1 MPTFKRYKKKK
12 RTRKMRHQK
21 RNTSYKKR
29 KNKRRTRK
37 KKMKG
42 AGRLQQQRGINGGWE
57 FVPTDGR
64 DPNPNIIPIPL
75 PLLTTMQTIYRR
87 DSGEQELLLEIPDE
101 SFYALY
107 QGAKREIKQQE
118 QSTTTTTTRMLPATE
133 RIGQE
138 EAQES
143 SSHGEPKYSGSSKSS
158 LPATPPS
165 GNDEDDTDLV
175 NINDPKKNQHL
186 LDQAKAQTAQSLL
199 GINQTTSGHNKPLS
213 INLTGVQIIA
223 LFNESSCT
231 ITKCRNFHGL
241 ISNSL
246 KLITPPVYID
256 WNDPNDDS
264 GNLSIR
270 LHNSEIAAL
279 NKNMGSGN
287 FPSRLQETISCPK
300 LTVGLVLY
308 NENGYFCPLGIDAYE
323 NLVNGVYNLKETLPL
338 TFIPDPSF
346 HNFIESSGFINNFS
360 PPAPCPPIWQG
371 SFVISRSLIE
381 FTREETSQE
390 KEARLK
396 QLEDYQRP
404 EPQGGSTHRVV
415 IPPFLTEQTRA
426 AEQIITTTVED
437 VGLTGRIPTSAL
449 VQVEEVSSTSVGDL
463 ASTNDNIHDVT
474 GSRFPTGRE
483 AELVNVRTALAITQA
498 EHILNGLQEMVAKRN
513 FLKNAP
519 GGNNNRD
526 AAMAQRSLCQLLRQA
541 KFCIGRTIEG
551 TATDQAVKDMY
562 KQTLMD
568 RNCINTMLTVCP
580 LQYNH
585 DGIAHGV
592 VLIPVYSPNGSTCDN
607 VLNFMFRKGYR
618 GAVVPAQTVG
628 DVFLK
633 SRDRLMATISRF
645 PPGALFYGPV
655 MSTKLAMNTQSTI
668 FPQQTQLQPGITFNR
683 DERIPI
689 DMVQPPLEQ
698 FLIYDP
704 RKNENMTLLIDY
716 LVGNGFYR
724 NPTVFL
730 KKLIK
735 LVENQPGRRT
745 QIYCS
750 PIDYKIRRQDTT
762 LDPQASRDSLYFPLG
777 VNGWSTGSPF
787 SSEWY
792 SQEILGT
799 PDLIKPKLISG
810 LGLFFNTPEGQQ
822 IISLLDIQS
831 FQQHLKQL
839 HHQQHILGEQKEA
852 LSPQQQDQASRINQ
866 SIIQIRHLLK
876 LSIAINNSLTSGQ
889 DFFKETD
896 FLTRPHNPFWEMILT
911 SLNVP
916 MKPSY
921 HLETDYP
928 FSDFLYNA
936 PKNLITDQVSS
947 NNNGVARTFD
957 ALNTCGIYEGE
968 VCYASSDGA
977 YLPTLQTARAADHAA
992 SQHQQNA
999 RHRINQAMLTYE
1011 HMKTY
1016 AAYKRLRE
1024 GAIGNPLYALN
1035 LGFTI
1040 RPSLGFATL
1049 NHAITVIQKRA
1060 STSLS
1065 KERDPAFL
1073 FGVPFYEMIN
1083 ATTCSSCQPCSS
1095 ATKTDLLHTCLPNL
1109 TAATVSKN
1117 KKNCKFICTG
1127 CSNTSPL
1134 LKWQV
1139 GAQNVT
1145 NKGSKTRAKTCF
1157 CDCYQEEY
1165 YNPVILQ
1172 GEQPKYQTNRDQL
1185 CGSAVEPL
1193 NMMNG
1198 AGKAQYNSDQE
1209 LYQFIGATK
1218 QTWIKDGLPKK
1229 YAQFNYSVG
1238 VCTKKCGCQGK
1249 CLGNQMRARQAL
1261 DAFKNLS
1268 ADIPATTFDV
1278 NPQYNWVSA
1287 YINAGTSD
1295 IERQNHM
1302 TNVYCLVSILF
1313 EQMVIETAQNTIIIK
1328 EPLNS
1333 TLQDVFGQQTSAAV
1347 TKILFNQ
1354 LFWSHTHITSTSG
1367 GQYIFFPTSDGP
1379 RSFDQIILQ
1388 WQNKLGYDFYQVVP
1402 QFLLL
1407 KFLLNS
1413 IVIGVPSVKN
1423 LTLYQTANVATFIGK
1438 IDING
1443 NGEFYSTDNK
1453 AKSVEVDYKGTS
1465 AAEASG
1471 KFMDSLK
1478 NNPAAWIIRDS
1489 SPASL
1494 SIHVRKRHA
1503 GGKGKEI
1510 GDYGQQITAFA
1521 GEATC
1526 LTGDLN
1532 AFNRPGLAKRV
1543 SVTCRNNSLT
1553 SREMTDN
1560 IRERGDECFQLFSK
1574 PHGTNPN
1581 LSLIAIQVLQVA
1593 PVPQHVMEQ
1602 ALNDLPGLRAAIDS
1616 RVKRLKSI
1624 VKSGNVSVAAKK
1636 QNKL

>member
-1 MPTFKRYKKKK
+1 MPTFKRYKKKR
-12 RTRKMRHQK
+12 RTKKVKNRRKNR
-21 RNTSYKKR
+21 SYKKR
-29 KNKRRTRK
+29 KMRRRTRK

-42 AGRLQQQRGINGGWE
+42 AGHFQQVPGIIGGWE
-57 FVPTDGR
+57 FVPTPVPLRPPPDK
-64 DPNPNIIPIPL
+64 IPITPRQL
-75 PLLTTMQTIYRR
+75 STMQTIYQR
-87 DSGEQELLLEIPDE
+87 DSGRKKLPTEIPDE
-101 SFYALY
+101 SFYSLY
-107 QGAKREIKQQE
+107 QGAMSEIAQQE
-118 QSTTTTTTRMLPATE
+118 QSTTTTTTRMLPTTAMRKAPTTVSE
-133 RIGQE
+133 T
-138 EAQES
+138 
-143 SSHGEPKYSGSSKSS
+143 KSGMS
-158 LPATPPS
+158 PPS
-165 GNDEDDTDLV
+165 ENDEDDADMAD
-175 NINDPKKNQHL
+175 INDPIKNQKLIDMAH
-186 LDQAKAQTAQSLL
+186 KQTAEILL
-199 GINQTTSGHNKPLS
+199 EIKQRTTGKQAAFS
-213 INLTGVQIIA
+213 IDLTGVQIIA

-231 ITKCRNFHGL
+231 ISTCPNFHEL
-241 ISNSL
+241 IRVSL
-246 KLITPPVYID
+246 QLITTPPVHID

-264 GNLSIR
+264 DNLSIR

-287 FPSRLQETISCPK
+287 FPSLLQETISCPK

-323 NLVNGVYNLKETLPL
+323 NLVNGVSDLEETLRL
-338 TFIPDPSF
+338 TFIPYPSF
-346 HNFIESSGFINNFS
+346 HNEIESSGFINSFN
-360 PPAPCPPIWQG
+360 PPDQCTPNWQG
-371 SFVISRSLIE
+371 SFVFSRSLIE
-381 FTREETSQE
+381 FTREETSEE

-396 QLEDYQRP
+396 QLEEAVKRP
-404 EPQGGSTHRVV
+404 EPQGGSIHQVV
-415 IPPFLTEQTRA
+415 IPPFLTEQTTA

-474 GSRFPTGRE
+474 GPRFPTGRE

-498 EHILNGLQEMVAKRN
+498 EHISNGLQEMASKIH
-513 FLKNAP
+513 FLRNAP
-519 GGNNNRD
+519 RGNNRD
-526 AAMAQRSLCQLLRQA
+526 AAMAQRSLCQLLKQA
-541 KFCIGRTIEG
+541 QFCIGKTIEG

-585 DGIAHGV
+585 HGIAHGV

-607 VLNFMFRKGYR
+607 VLNFMFTKGYR
-618 GAVVPAQTVG
+618 GDQVPMQTRG
-628 DVFLK
+628 DAFLK

-668 FPQQTQLQPGITFNR
+668 FPPQTQLQPGITFNPE
-683 DERIPI
+683 ERIPI
-689 DMVQPPLEQ
+689 DMVRAPLEQ

-704 RKNENMTLLIDY
+704 RKNDNMKLLIDY
-716 LVGNGFYR
+716 LVENRIYR

-735 LVENQPGRRT
+735 LAEDETASVRRT

-750 PIDYKIRRQDTT
+750 PIDYKSVGQNAT
-762 LDPQASRDSLYFPLG
+762 LLHVASRDSLYFPLG

-787 SSEWY
+787 TEKEWT
-792 SQEILGT
+792 SQELLGDR
-799 PDLIKPKLISG
+799 DLIKPKLIRG
-810 LGLFFNTPEGQQ
+810 LFLFFNTPEGQQ
-822 IISLLDIQS
+822 IISHIGNSQSLLTS
-831 FQQHLKQL
+831 RTNL
-839 HHQQHILGEQKEA
+839 HQQQRILGQQAQKEA
-852 LSPQQQDQASRINQ
+852 LSQQQQEEAYRINQ
-866 SIIQIRHLLK
+866 SIIQIESLLR
-876 LSIAINNSLTSGQ
+876 LNGAISNTLASGQ
-889 DFFKETD
+889 GQEFFKETD
-896 FLTRPHNPFWEMILT
+896 FLKTVGNPFWDMILT
-911 SLNVP
+911 SLKVP
-916 MKPSY
+916 IKMSY
-921 HLETDYP
+921 SETDYP
-928 FSDFLYNA
+928 FYDFLYIA

-947 NNNGVARTFD
+947 NNNGVARTFR

-968 VCYASSDGA
+968 VCYASSNGA

-999 RHRINQAMLTYE
+999 RHRINQAMITYE
-1011 HMKTY
+1011 QMKTY
-1016 AAYKRLRE
+1016 AGYKRLRK

-1049 NHAITVIQKRA
+1049 AHAITVIQKRA

-1065 KERDPAFL
+1065 KEWDPAFL
-1073 FGVPFYEMIN
+1073 FGESFYAMIN
-1083 ATTCSSCQPCSS
+1083 ATTCSSCEPCS
-1095 ATKTDLLHTCLPNL
+1095 TTTTTDLLHTCLPNL
-1109 TAATVSKN
+1109 TAATVSKRTRT
-1117 KKNCKFICTG
+1117 CKFTCSG

-1172 GEQPKYQTNRDQL
+1172 GEQQKYQTKRDQL
-1185 CGSAVEPL
+1185 CRGTVGPL
-1193 NMMNG
+1193 NMVHDNMSG
-1198 AGKAQYNSDQE
+1198 PYNNDQA
-1209 LYQFIGATK
+1209 LYNFIKRTR
-1218 QTWIKDGLPKK
+1218 QSWIKDGLPKK

-1249 CLGNQMRARQAL
+1249 CLGNRMRARKAL
-1261 DAFKNLS
+1261 DAFKKLS
-1268 ADIPATTFDV
+1268 ADISAEFYTVDPK
-1278 NPQYNWVSA
+1278 YNWVSL
-1287 YINAGTSD
+1287 YINGASD

-1313 EQMVIETAQNTIIIK
+1313 EQMVIDTQHNTIIIK
-1328 EPLNS
+1328 EPLNGM
-1333 TLQDVFGQQTSAAV
+1333 LQNVFGDETNAAV

-1354 LFWSHTHITSTSG
+1354 LFWSHAHITTELG
-1367 GQYIFFPTSDGP
+1367 GKPILFPTSQGYHT
-1379 RSFDQIILQ
+1379 FANIMTA
-1388 WQNKLGYDFYQVVP
+1388 WTAKLPQTFYSP
-1402 QFLLL
+1402 TSQFLLL

-1423 LTLYQTANVATFIGK
+1423 LTLYQTANVETVIGN
-1438 IDING
+1438 IDINES
-1443 NGEFYSTDNK
+1443 GEFYSTDNK
-1453 AKSVEVDYKGTS
+1453 ATSVEVDYKGTS

-1478 NNPAAWIIRDS
+1478 NNPSAWIIRDR
-1489 SPASL
+1489 SPRSL

-1510 GDYGQQITAFA
+1510 GDYGQEITAFA

-1543 SVTCRNNSLT
+1543 SVTCRNTSLT

-1560 IRERGDECFQLFSK
+1560 IRERGDGCFQLFSK

-1593 PVPQHVMEQ
+1593 PVPQEVMAAVQ
-1602 ALNDLPGLRAAIDS
+1602 AAVPAADRAIKQ
-1616 RVKRLKSI
+1616 RVKRLTSI
-1624 VKSGNVSVAAKK
+1624 VKKGNVSVLAKK
-1636 QNKL
+1636 QNNL